1 MRVQKK
7 IEELLTSEPLK
18 FDFEVYKT
26 NIYRKFRNNMVVLY
40 NNQNQI
46 KY

>member
-26 NIYRKFRNNMVVLY
+26 DIYGKFRKNMVVIQ